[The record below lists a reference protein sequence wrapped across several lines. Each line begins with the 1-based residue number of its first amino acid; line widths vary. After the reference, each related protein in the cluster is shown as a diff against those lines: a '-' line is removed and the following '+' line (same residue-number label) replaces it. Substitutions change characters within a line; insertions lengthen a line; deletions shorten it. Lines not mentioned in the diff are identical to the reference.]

1 MPLKFDQR
9 SATSAGTAQTAVSQ
23 WESESD
29 GDGEGGR
36 QGRSRRRLRRKDS
49 LGNYYGV
56 GSASRSGSRKSDFEK
71 EDEAIEITRAELDRL
86 REKID
91 QARSEAGYS
100 SSSRASS
107 RSSSRH
113 GSRSS
118 SRRRAMASTNS
129 VDPDFAD
136 EKSVTVDGSSMVS
149 AASPGGGNVLAVGA
163 GLLAALGD
171 DKPQIWDEDEMDDP
185 EVAAHRNAHNV
196 GSAVVPQKVV
206 EKYDKAKRDYE
217 AALKAKKDK
226 KDALRREEA
235 QANPGTSS
243 AHALAKQFSKA
254 LSFGREEDERKV
266 RKQMDYKNTAA
277 ARRKAA
283 RYAAKAK
290 EEAKASSTFY
300 SKLGGLL
307 FGCCMGARK

>member
-9 SATSAGTAQTAVSQ
+9 SATSGVTAQTAASQ

-36 QGRSRRRLRRKDS
+36 QGRSRRRLSRKDS
-49 LGNYYGV
+49 LGNYYGR
-56 GSASRSGSRKSDFEK
+56 SSSRSVSRKSDFEK
-71 EDEAIEITRAELDRL
+71 EDEAIEITRAELERL

-118 SRRRAMASTNS
+118 SRRRVMASTSS
-129 VDPDFAD
+129 VDPDFFD

-149 AASPGGGNVLAVGA
+149 AASPGVGNVLAVGA
-163 GLLAALGD
+163 GLLAALGEE
-171 DKPQIWDEDEMDDP
+171 KPPIWDEDELDDP
-185 EVAAHRNAHNV
+185 QVIAHRNAHNI

-206 EKYDKAKRDYE
+206 DKYDKAKRDYE
-217 AALKAKKDK
+217 AALKVKRDK
-226 KDALRREEA
+226 KDALRREMEE
-235 QANPGTSS
+235 NMESS
-243 AHALAKQFSKA
+243 L
-254 LSFGREEDERKV
+254 LSFWRPASLRGELREE
-266 RKQMDYKNTAA
+266 
-277 ARRKAA
+277 
-283 RYAAKAK
+283 
-290 EEAKASSTFY
+290 
-300 SKLGGLL
+300 LG
-307 FGCCMGARK
+307 